1 MLSKHRGMVLTF
13 LLTVILGY
21 TPLAQNAAQYTPIQ
35 QQTEFRLDLVHQ
47 SQDIDTS
54 ISEALALAKEA
65 RALAEQLCISSV
77 GAINCQR

>member
-1 MLSKHRGMVLTF
+1 MLSKYKGMVLTF

-35 QQTEFRLDLVHQ
+35 QQTEFRLDLVYQ
-47 SQDIDTS
+47 SHDIDTS

>member
-1 MLSKHRGMVLTF
+1 MLSKHKGMVLTF

-47 SQDIDTS
+47 SHDIDTS

-65 RALAEQLCISSV
+65 RALAEQLCINSV